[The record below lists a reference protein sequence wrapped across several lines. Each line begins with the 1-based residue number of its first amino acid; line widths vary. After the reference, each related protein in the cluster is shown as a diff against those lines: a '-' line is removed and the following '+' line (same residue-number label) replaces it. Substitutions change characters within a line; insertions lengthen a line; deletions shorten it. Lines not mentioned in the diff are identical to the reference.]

1 MENQMKVSSI
11 AGLLVLATLVLS
23 ACGNSSTTASHAD
36 AASTGQD
43 AAGQDATTGGP
54 DTGGQDATTGDPD
67 TATGGTDATD
77 PGVKCG
83 LTLSD
88 PNVRGCEILL
98 SEGTAKIDSVTFDG
112 TVVGTFIREAPKVAI
127 SFVAA
132 KDAPMANGAI
142 QVKING
148 DAKQV
153 TVKKVSCVDV
163 KAAAMA
169 GVAATLN

>member
-11 AGLLVLATLVLS
+11 AGLLVLATLALS

-43 AAGQDATTGGP
+43 AAGQDATTG
-54 DTGGQDATTGDPD
+54 DPD

-77 PGVKCG
+77 PGVKSG

-88 PNVRGCEILL
+88 PNIRGCEILL
-98 SEGTAKIDSVTFDG
+98 SEGTAKIDTVTFDG

-163 KAAAMA
+163 KAAAIA
-169 GVAATLN
+169 GVTAKIN

>member
-1 MENQMKVSSI
+1 MKNQMHFSGI
-11 AGLLVLATLVLS
+11 ARLLVLAMLALA
-23 ACGNSSTTASHAD
+23 ACSKSTTTDTAADPD
-36 AASTGQD
+36 AAITD
-43 AAGQDATTGGP
+43 QDATTGG
-54 DTGGQDATTGDPD
+54 QDGT
-67 TATGGTDATD
+67 TGGTDATD
-77 PGVKCG
+77 PGVKSG

-98 SEGTAKIDSVTFDG
+98 SEGTAKIDTVTFDG

-142 QVKING
+142 QVTVKG

-163 KAAAMA
+163 KAAAVA
-169 GVAATLN
+169 GVTATLN

>member
-1 MENQMKVSSI
+1 MKI
-11 AGLLVLATLVLS
+11 QPLHRKLTPLLLALLLAGLP
-23 ACGNSSTTASHAD
+23 ACSKSTTDTAADPD
-36 AASTGQD
+36 AAITD
-43 AAGQDATTGGP
+43 QDATTGG
-54 DTGGQDATTGDPD
+54 QDGT
-67 TATGGTDATD
+67 TGGTDATD
-77 PGVKCG
+77 PGVKSG

-98 SEGTAKIDSVTFDG
+98 SEGTARIDTVTFDG

-142 QVKING
+142 QVTVKG

-163 KAAAMA
+163 KAAAVA
-169 GVAATLN
+169 GVTASIQ